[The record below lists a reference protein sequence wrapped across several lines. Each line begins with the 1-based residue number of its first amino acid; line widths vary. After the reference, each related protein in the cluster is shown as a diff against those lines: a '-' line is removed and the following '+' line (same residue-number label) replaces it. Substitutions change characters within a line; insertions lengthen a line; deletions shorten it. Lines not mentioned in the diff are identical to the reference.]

1 MSKRIV
7 AVTALAAIS
16 AFSFA
21 VAHAQAGFKTY
32 TDPQSRFTV
41 QHPGAWP
48 VDPLPG
54 SNETNQGVA
63 IGIADAECKI
73 VALKSDQSLGKPVEA
88 VRRAYATTIG
98 EASWKAKAD
107 GYNVWGRRG
116 VVTAAAVDA
125 SKPWP
130 VQTASFTTDDGKPG
144 FAQMHARPGVEVWM
158 FCSSFD
164 DRDRKATFDQI
175 FASFA
180 GTNDDALQAQAEAA
194 AAAQPVAP
202 PPPAEPKKKR

>member
-1 MSKRIV
+1 MSKRLV
-7 AVTALAAIS
+7 AVVAVAFLSGLSLAA
-16 AFSFA
+16 
-21 VAHAQAGFKTY
+21 AHAQAGMKTY
-32 TDPQSRFTV
+32 TDPQSRFTI
-41 QHPGAWP
+41 QHPSSWP

-63 IGIADAECKI
+63 IGIADAECKV

-98 EASWKAKAD
+98 EASWKSKAD
-107 GYNVWGRRG
+107 GYNVWSRRG
-116 VVTAAAVDA
+116 TVTAVAVDS
-125 SKPWP
+125 SKFWP
-130 VQTASFTTDDGKPG
+130 IQTASFTTDDGKPG
-144 FAQMHARPGVEVWM
+144 FAQMHPRPGVEVWM

-180 GTNDDALQAQAEAA
+180 GTNDAALQAQAEAA

-202 PPPAEPKKKR
+202 PPAEQKKKR